1 MTTVAPHG
9 YRLLNPAAGEVRN
22 MFNAP
27 VPGGALDN
35 AAVYTP
41 MDDWGRPGASTFVL
55 VEAKNPRQWIYPRTQ
70 ELYRLLDKG
79 VSLQLAEP
87 ELCFASV
94 LVCRR
99 MHRLT
104 GAFGSQIG
112 LHAIETQTQYVRPII
127 LGVEDGER
135 KFNEVNEELGYNL
148 TTHDGRVAPMERQF
162 ITTLPGRIDDV
173 AERWSAFA
181 NHPDVPDLV
190 SMLRDDEIDKSTRHG
205 VVAQLSECVAEI
217 TEENPVWGG
226 DPDGPF

>member
-1 MTTVAPHG
+1 VRIDDHRGAHG

-55 VEAKNPRQWIYPRTQ
+55 VEAKNLRQWIYPRTQ

-148 TTHDGRVAPMERQF
+148 TTHDGRVARWNASSSR
-162 ITTLPGRIDDV
+162 LCRV
-173 AERWSAFA
+173 A
-181 NHPDVPDLV
+181 
-190 SMLRDDEIDKSTRHG
+190 SMMSPNGGLR
-205 VVAQLSECVAEI
+205 
-217 TEENPVWGG
+217 
-226 DPDGPF
+226 